1 MKRALAHGL
10 PLLALNL
17 AWAHQA
23 TTFSDD
29 PTGTESGRLLLW
41 VAVFAVV
48 SVAIILAALFYGR
61 RRARSGGDTLDAVW
75 FAVPVI
81 LVAVVGLLGVQSV
94 YQLFSAGGKPAF
106 GVQVTAHRYWWDFD
120 YAGTPVRLSNELVL
134 PAGVTVELRFTSTDA
149 FHALSVPEVGLKA
162 SAIPGQNTRA
172 TVRFRKPG
180 NYPGLCTEQ
189 CGLGARQHRM
199 RVLVLE
205 PEAFDRFLTAA
216 ANFTP
221 PPPTT
226 PELRRGAGLFESLCA
241 ACHTVRGTKAAGTAG
256 PDLTLFGNR
265 TTLGAASL
273 PNTPVNLRT
282 WIRAA
287 PDLKPDVRMP
297 AFAQLSDEDLD
308 ALVAYLESLRVD
320 GFDFTALPQP

>member
-1 MKRALAHGL
+1 VRRLVFL
-10 PLLALNL
+10 LLAGV

-41 VAVFAVV
+41 VSIFAVV
-48 SVAIILAALFYGR
+48 SVAIILGALLYGR
-61 RRARSGGDTLDAVW
+61 KRARGGGDAMDAVW
-75 FAVPVI
+75 LAVPVI
-81 LVAVVGLLGVQSV
+81 LVAVVGILGAQSLV
-94 YQLFSAGGKPAF
+94 QLFSTTGRPAF

-172 TVRFRKPG
+172 RVRFKKPG
-180 NYPGLCTEQ
+180 SYLGFCTEQ
-189 CGLGARQHRM
+189 CGLGAKQHRM

-205 PEAFDRFLTAA
+205 PAAFDRFIDAA
-216 ANFTP
+216 GNFAP
-221 PPPTT
+221 RPQTT
-226 PELRRGAGLFESLCA
+226 EARRGAELFVRHCA
-241 ACHTVRGTKAAGTAG
+241 ACHTVRGNEAAGTAG

-273 PNTPVNLRT
+273 PNTPANLRT

-297 AFAQLSDEDLD
+297 AFTQLTEDELN
-308 ALVAYLESLRVD
+308 ALVAYLESLRVS
-320 GFDFTALPQP
+320 GFDFTNLPQP

>member
-1 MKRALAHGL
+1 MRRSALL
-10 PLLALNL
+10 PLLLAGV

-41 VAVFAVV
+41 VSVFAVV
-48 SVAIILAALFYGR
+48 SVAIILGALLYGR
-61 RRARSGGDTLDAVW
+61 RRARGGGDAMDAVW
-75 FAVPVI
+75 VAVPVI
-81 LVAVVGLLGVQSV
+81 LVAVVGILGAQSLVQI
-94 YQLFSAGGKPAF
+94 FSTAGKPAF

-120 YAGTPVRLSNELVL
+120 YAGTSVRLSNELVL

-172 TVRFRKPG
+172 RVRFKKPG
-180 NYPGLCTEQ
+180 SYLGFCTEQ
-189 CGLGARQHRM
+189 CGLGAKQHRM

-216 ANFTP
+216 SDFSPNPATD
-221 PPPTT
+221 
-226 PELRRGAGLFESLCA
+226 LARRGAGLFARHCA
-241 ACHTVRGTKAAGTAG
+241 SCHTVRGSEAAGTAG

-273 PNTPVNLRT
+273 PNTPANLRT

-297 AFAQLSDEDLD
+297 AFAQLTEAELD
-308 ALVAYLESLRVD
+308 ALVAYLESLRVS
-320 GFDFTALPQP
+320 GFDFTQLPQP

>member
-1 MKRALAHGL
+1 VRRLGL
-10 PLLALNL
+10 LIGWLALV

-41 VAVFAVV
+41 VSLFAVL
-48 SVAIILAALFYGR
+48 SVVIILGALLYGR
-61 RRARSGGDTLDAVW
+61 RRARGKADAMDAVW
-75 FAVPVI
+75 VAVPVI
-81 LVAVVGLLGVQSV
+81 LVAVVAILGAQSLF
-94 YQLFSAGGKPAF
+94 QLFSTTGQPAF

-172 TVRFRKPG
+172 RVRFKKPG
-180 NYPGLCTEQ
+180 SYLGFCTEQ
-189 CGLGARQHRM
+189 CGLGAKQHRM
-199 RVLVLE
+199 RVLVIE

-216 ANFTP
+216 SNVRP
-221 PPPTT
+221 PAPAT
-226 PELRRGAGLFESLCA
+226 PELRRGAELFGARCA
-241 ACHTVRGTKAAGTAG
+241 SCHTVRGTAADGASG

-273 PNTPVNLRT
+273 PNTPTNLRT

-297 AFAQLSDEDLD
+297 AFPDLGDEDLD
-308 ALVAYLESLRVD
+308 ALAAYLEALRLPE
-320 GFDFTALPQP
+320 FDFTALPQP

>member
-1 MKRALAHGL
+1 VKRTLPSSL

-41 VAVFAVV
+41 VAAFAVV
-48 SVAIILAALFYGR
+48 SVAIILGALLYGR
-61 RRARSGGDTLDAVW
+61 RRARSGGDALDAVW

-81 LVAVVGLLGVQSV
+81 LVAVVGLLGVQSLV
-94 YQLFSAGGKPAF
+94 QLLSHAGKPAF

-172 TVRFRKPG
+172 TVRFKRPG

-189 CGLGARQHRM
+189 CGLGAKQHRM

-216 ANFTP
+216 SNFAP
-221 PPPTT
+221 PAPTT
-226 PELRRGAGLFESLCA
+226 PKLRRGAELFATLCA
-241 ACHTVRGTKAAGTAG
+241 SCHTVRGTDAAGKSG

-297 AFAQLSDEDLD
+297 AFTNVSDEDLD

-320 GFDFTALPQP
+320 GFNFGAPPQP

>member
-1 MKRALAHGL
+1 VKRSLARAFP
-10 PLLALNL
+10 PLILNL

-29 PTGTESGRLLLW
+29 PTGTENGRLLLW
-41 VAVFAVV
+41 VTVFAAV
-48 SVAIILAALFYGR
+48 SVAIILGALVYGR
-61 RRARSGGDTLDAVW
+61 RRARGGDAMDAVW
-75 FAVPVI
+75 YAVPVI
-81 LVAVVGLLGVQSV
+81 LVAVVGLLGAQSLM
-94 YQLFSAGGKPAF
+94 QLFAGAGRPAF

-172 TVRFRKPG
+172 TVRFKKPG
-180 NYPGLCTEQ
+180 NYPGFCTEQ
-189 CGLGARQHRM
+189 CGPGAKQHRM

-205 PEAFDRFLTAA
+205 PKTFDRFLTAA
-216 ANFTP
+216 SNFAP
-221 PPPTT
+221 PTPTT
-226 PELRRGAGLFESLCA
+226 PKLRRGAELFATLCA
-241 ACHTVRGTKAAGTAG
+241 SCHTVRGTDAAGKAG
-256 PDLTLFGNR
+256 PDLALFGNR

-297 AFAQLSDEDLD
+297 AFTDVPDEELD

-320 GFDFTALPQP
+320 GFDFSTLPQP